1 MDARLDFGQTP
12 TAEHGDVVR
21 MVMAGLQ
28 LSAVFAGLSDI
39 RLQEVA
45 DKVVQ
50 RQVEDGDVLCHQDD
64 TAHTVWLVLDG
75 WVKLTR
81 ETLDGSE
88 AVWDVL
94 GQGHI
99 VGLETL
105 TEPYRYTTRAVAAG
119 DGCVFAIPHSILR
132 KMVDSEPRFTKALLQ
147 NALRQQQDER
157 LDMEHRTQQT
167 APQRIGCFLLRLAGT
182 PDGGTIDMQL
192 PFDKGLVAA
201 RLGMQPET
209 FSRALAKLR
218 AESGMEMTG
227 SHVRMD
233 VGRMSAYV
241 CGACSGV
248 YPCRGC

>member
-1 MDARLDFGQTP
+1 
-12 TAEHGDVVR
+12 

-28 LSAVFAGLSDI
+28 LNPVFGGLSDI
-39 RLQEVA
+39 CLHEIA
-45 DKVVQ
+45 AKVVQ
-50 RQVEDGDVLCHQDD
+50 KPVEDGDVLCHQGD

-94 GQGHI
+94 GQGH
-99 VGLETL
+99 VVAFETL
-105 TEPYRYTTRAVAAG
+105 TEPYAYTTRAVAVG
-119 DGCVFAIPHSILR
+119 SGTLLAIPHSILR
-132 KMVDSEPRFTKALLQ
+132 RMVDTDPHFTKALLQ
-147 NALRQQQDER
+147 NTLHQQQEER

-182 PDGGTIDMQL
+182 PERGLVDLHL
-192 PFDKGLVAA
+192 PFDKGLLAA

-218 AESGMEMTG
+218 TESGMEMVG
-227 SHVRMD
+227 GHVRMD
-233 VGRMSAYV
+233 VARMERYV
-241 CGACSGV
+241 CGACSGT
-248 YPCRGC
+248 YPCNKACSG